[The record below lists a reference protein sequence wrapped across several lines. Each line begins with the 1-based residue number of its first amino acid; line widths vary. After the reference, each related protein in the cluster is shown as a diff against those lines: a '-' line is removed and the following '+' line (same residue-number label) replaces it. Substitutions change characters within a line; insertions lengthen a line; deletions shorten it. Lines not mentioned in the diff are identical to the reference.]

1 MNPRPP
7 FTSSELKDLNLTEE
21 EYHVLDIIVTSDLV
35 PSWRRSPSL
44 LSAVEMLILN
54 GLVAMPSDPE
64 STDPEAS
71 EEGISVSESFEAL
84 DYDQIK
90 KVIYRLANAPDADW
104 GESVAQTFAGSESDR
119 IQPGDLIRHVWNGM
133 IGICTDMGSAKLTFG
148 INGDRT
154 TIDVRDHWSLV
165 SKLSSE
171 VV

>member
-1 MNPRPP
+1 MKPLPP
-7 FTSSELKDLNLTEE
+7 FTSSELRDLNLTEE
-21 EYHVLDIIVTSDLV
+21 EYHVLDYIVTSDLA
-35 PSWRRSPSL
+35 PSWRGIPSL

-54 GLVAMPSDPE
+54 GLVAMPADPE

-90 KVIYRLANAPDADW
+90 KVVYRIGDHQEYSGA
-104 GESVAQTFAGSESDR
+104 SVAQAISVANSAR

-133 IGICTDMGSAKLTFG
+133 IGICTEMGSAKLTFG
-148 INGDRT
+148 INGDKT
-154 TIDVRDHWSLV
+154 TIDVRDNWCLM

>member
-1 MNPRPP
+1 MKPLPP
-7 FTSSELKDLNLTEE
+7 FTSSELRDLNLTEE
-21 EYHVLDIIVTSDLV
+21 EYHVLDYIVTSDLA
-35 PSWRRSPSL
+35 PSWRGIPSL
-44 LSAVEMLILN
+44 LSAVKMLILN
-54 GLVAMPSDPE
+54 GLVAMPADPE

-90 KVIYRLANAPDADW
+90 KVVYRIGDPGA
-104 GESVAQTFAGSESDR
+104 SVAQAISVANSAR

-133 IGICTDMGSAKLTFG
+133 IGICTEMGSAKLTFG
-148 INGDRT
+148 INGDKT
-154 TIDVRDHWSLV
+154 TIDVRDNWCLM